1 MANLYFEKRN
11 NKVSN
16 SAKKARRDGKIP
28 GVLYGKLKNNF
39 MFEVGEL
46 ELGHEI
52 SQKGEHGI
60 LSFNIDGEGHTALV
74 KDVQRDPV
82 SHKIIHLDLEE
93 LEGNQT
99 IISSVPIH
107 YVGEDILTKRGVVLQ
122 KEKDSVKV
130 ECLADA
136 LPKYIDINIKH
147 GLVGSVYKFGDLEVA
162 SEISIVDDLS
172 SVIASI
178 SYERKTV
185 SQDMEAVVEEESK
198 DDKKIK

>member
-1 MANLYFEKRN
+1 MTNLDLKKRDN
-11 NKVSN
+11 NISN
-16 SAKKARRDGKIP
+16 SAKKARRNGKIP
-28 GVLYGKLKNNF
+28 GILYGKLKENF

-46 ELGHEI
+46 ELGHEV
-52 SQKGEHGI
+52 SQHGEHGI
-60 LSFNIDGEGHTALV
+60 LNFNIDGEGHKALV

-107 YVGEDILTKRGVVLQ
+107 YVGEEMLTNKGIVVQ
-122 KEKDSVKV
+122 KEKDSVRV
-130 ECLADA
+130 ECLADS
-136 LPKYIDINIKH
+136 LPKYIEMNLKQGI
-147 GLVGSVYKFGDLEVA
+147 VGSVYKFGDLEVA
-162 SEISIVDDLS
+162 SEISIIDDLN

-185 SQDMEAVVEEESK
+185 SADMEAVVEEEK
-198 DDKKIK
+198 KEDKK

>member
-1 MANLYFEKRN
+1 MTNLDLKKRSN
-11 NKVSN
+11 NVSN

-28 GVLYGKLKNNF
+28 GILYGKLKSNF

-52 SQKGEHGI
+52 SEQGEHGI
-60 LSFNIDGEGHTALV
+60 LNFNIDGEGHKALL
-74 KDVQRDPV
+74 KGVQRDPV
-82 SHKIIHLDLEE
+82 SHKIIHIDLEE
-93 LEGNQT
+93 LNGNQT

-107 YVGEDILTKRGVVLQ
+107 YLGEEMLTKRGVVLQ

-130 ECLADA
+130 ECLADS
-136 LPKYIDINIKH
+136 LPKHVDININQ
-147 GLVGSVYKFGDLEVA
+147 GIVGSVYKFGDLEVA

-185 SQDMEAVVEEESK
+185 AQDMEEIVEEVVKE
-198 DDKKIK
+198 DKSIK